1 MIKTRLAYYFI
12 APAVIVMA
20 LLVFYPLISGINL
33 SFTNATQA
41 NVLQRSPIPRSGKC
55 VKAPIAKVAP
65 EIVGNSCVTAATY
78 EYVGLT
84 NYTTILTNSAYQ
96 FWPVFGQTV
105 TWTVFNVI
113 PHIGIGLGLALLLNR
128 NIKGRTVYRVL
139 LILPWAVPSY
149 ISAFVW
155 RFIFNGDIGFLN
167 NFFDMQI
174 PWLSQPN
181 WAMFSVIVANTW
193 LAIPFNMVTILGG
206 LQSIPGDLYEAANV
220 DGANGWQKFTQITMP
235 MLRPVMMTAT
245 LLGVIWTF
253 NSFNIIFLVSEGGPF
268 RSTEILA
275 TWAWRYGFSQ
285 RPEYG
290 IAAAFSVVIL
300 LILIGFSLIYIR
312 VLQRPGQ
319 EAL

>member
-12 APAVIVMA
+12 APAVLVMA
-20 LLVFYPLISGINL
+20 VLVFYPLFSGIYL
-33 SFTNATQA
+33 SFTDATQA

-55 VKAPIAKVAP
+55 MKAPISPVEP
-65 EIVGNSCVTAATY
+65 SIVGDSCVTPATY
-78 EYVGLT
+78 EYIGLT
-84 NYTTILTNSAYQ
+84 NYTSILTKEPYQ
-96 FWPVFGQTV
+96 FWPVFRQTV
-105 TWTVFNVI
+105 VWTIFNVI

-128 NIKGRTVYRVL
+128 NIRGRTIYRIL

-174 PWLSQPN
+174 PWLADRN

-206 LQSIPGDLYEAANV
+206 LQSIPADLYEAANV
-220 DGANGWQKFTQITMP
+220 DGANAFQKFSQITLP

-253 NSFNIIFLVSEGGPF
+253 NSFNIIFLVSEGGPS

-290 IAAAFSVVIL
+290 IAAAFSVIIL
-300 LILIGFSLIYIR
+300 LILIVFSIIYIR

>member
-20 LLVFYPLISGINL
+20 VLVFYPLFSGVYL
-33 SFTNATQA
+33 SFTDATQA
-41 NVLQRSPIPRSGKC
+41 NVLQRAPIPRSGNC
-55 VKAPIAKVAP
+55 IKAPIAPVAP
-65 EIVGNSCVTAATY
+65 KIEGNSCITAATY
-78 EYVGLT
+78 EFIGLT
-84 NYTTILTNSAYQ
+84 NYTSILTNSAYQ
-96 FWPVFGQTV
+96 FWPVFQQTV
-105 TWTVFNVI
+105 VWTIFNVI

-128 NIKGRTVYRVL
+128 NIRGRTIYRVL

-174 PWLSQPN
+174 PWLSDPN

-206 LQSIPGDLYEAANV
+206 LQSIPADLYEAANV
-220 DGANGWQKFTQITMP
+220 DGANGFQKFSQITLP

-290 IAAAFSVVIL
+290 IAAAFSVIIL
-300 LILIGFSLIYIR
+300 LVLIVFSIIYIR